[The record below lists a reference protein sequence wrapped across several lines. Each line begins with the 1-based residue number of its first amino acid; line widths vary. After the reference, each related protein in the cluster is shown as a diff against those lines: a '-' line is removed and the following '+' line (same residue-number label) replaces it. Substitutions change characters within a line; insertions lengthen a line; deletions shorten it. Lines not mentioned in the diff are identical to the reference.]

1 LRRAGLSVVVLR
13 QLALLGAFAS
23 GLVDYRMT
31 ESLRNQTIGLDIVS
45 LFVGRR
51 VHEGAW
57 CRIRAARARVFRPLY
72 RPVPSHRAHPVECD
86 VGEAKAAVRW
96 ELDDAGG
103 PVRATGVRPF
113 PTGKGFVDR
122 RWGGDFGN
130 YRDFAGT
137 RVPSVGE
144 AWWDLPEGRFV
155 YWRGRVT
162 ALELLAR

>member
-1 LRRAGLSVVVLR
+1 VLR

-45 LFVGRR
+45 LFVVAVFMRAL
-51 VHEGAW
+51 GA
-57 CRIRAARARVFRPLY
+57 AFALLALRVFRPLY

-96 ELDDAGG
+96 ELDDAGD
-103 PVRATGVRPF
+103 PVRATRVRPF
-113 PTGKGFVDR
+113 PDGKRFVDT
-122 RWGGDFGN
+122 RWGGDFGD